1 EGMLLLPGGE
11 EEHEGHDHSGDGHS
25 HAYDPHVWLSPE
37 RAITLV
43 ENIRDSLVAKY
54 PEKKDAFETN
64 AAAYIEKLDALDAK
78 YSETLSAAKQ
88 KYFVTQHTAFAYL
101 ALDYGLKQVSITGVA
116 ADEDPTP
123 SRLAELT

>member
-1 EGMLLLPGGE
+1 MPGGE
-11 EEHEGHDHSGDGHS
+11 EEHEGHDHSEEGHS

-78 YSETLSAAKQ
+78 YSEHYLLRNRNTLL
-88 KYFVTQHTAFAYL
+88 H
-101 ALDYGLKQVSITGVA
+101 SILHLHIWLWTMV
-116 ADEDPTP
+116 
-123 SRLAELT
+123 